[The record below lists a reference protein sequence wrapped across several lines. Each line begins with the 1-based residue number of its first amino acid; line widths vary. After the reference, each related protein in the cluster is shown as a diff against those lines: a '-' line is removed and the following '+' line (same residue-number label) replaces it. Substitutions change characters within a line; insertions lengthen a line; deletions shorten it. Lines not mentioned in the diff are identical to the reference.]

1 MQRIWSSRLVS
12 VTVVHSQTQE
22 IVMKNVRDA
31 FLGADQGAFVFPAD
45 LALSRMRGD

>member
-31 FLGADQGAFVFPAD
+31 FLGADQGAFPAD

>member
-31 FLGADQGAFVFPAD
+31 FLGADFVFPAD